1 MKYGMTLSKAA
12 MILGELKVP
21 SEMVNSVEIA
31 EALRMGL
38 IALEMQ
44 INLGQAISDMQED
57 VKNND
62 TFSASLVMDILNDGY
77 MLSEVNEID
86 EQ

>member
-1 MKYGMTLSKAA
+1 MKYGMSLSKAA

>member
-44 INLGQAISDMQED
+44 INLGQAISDMQGD

-62 TFSASLVMDILNDGY
+62 TYSASLVMDILNDGY